1 MLNCFSIEDNST
13 ISRADPRT
21 AIRASE
27 IHRSLLNV
35 SLVCCAFLF
44 SGCATVPAGTVQT
57 HVFQTLW
64 SSPVKVT
71 HITLPGHY
79 TNVQSAA
86 GYIWATQAGL
96 FSPKTIKIDQQS
108 NEVTELSRPRSDV
121 PDFLVDENSIWYTD
135 GTTLSKVDIE
145 TNLVTAMI
153 EDAGI
158 PFALG
163 DDAVWTYN
171 RNTQVV
177 SGIDANTNQIRT
189 QLPTHGRPYHPGSF
203 AYGAGS
209 IWQFAY
215 AGNVTLWQDL
225 YIYAPALASVVR
237 RIDPNT
243 NKVIAEIPVGL
254 FTNIVDAEVSTD
266 RIHFVTGAIWVLGRS
281 AEETLSSPKQK
292 APFVKR
298 IDVDTNRVTATIP
311 LDTTSIAATE
321 KNNWCGSY
329 RKPQTPVFLD
339 RGIWI
344 SVHCGRA
351 HSELLKIDI
360 KTNQIA
366 RALTLYAPSIFEPV
380 GMFRGTGFILTRPE
394 LTVTGDSL
402 WGIDRDNAI
411 RVDF

>member
-1 MLNCFSIEDNST
+1 MPNCFGIGKNAN
-13 ISRADPRT
+13 ISRADPRA
-21 AIRASE
+21 AIRACE
-27 IHRSLLNV
+27 NHRRLLSV
-35 SLVCCAFLF
+35 SLVCCTFLF
-44 SGCATVPAGTVQT
+44 SGCAISPEDTVQT

-64 SSPVKVT
+64 SSPVQVT
-71 HITLPGHY
+71 HITLPGQY

-86 GYIWATQAGL
+86 GYVWATQAGL
-96 FSPKTIKIDQQS
+96 FSPKTIKIEQKS
-108 NEVTELSRPRSDV
+108 NEITELPRPGSEV

-145 TNLVTAMI
+145 TNLVTTTI
-153 EDAGI
+153 QGAGI

-163 DDAVWTYN
+163 DGSVWTYN
-171 RNTQVV
+171 RNTQIV
-177 SGIDANTNQIRT
+177 SGIDAITNQIRT

-215 AGNVTLWQDL
+215 IGNVTMWQDL
-225 YIYAPALASVVR
+225 NIYAPALASVVR

-254 FTNIVDAEVSTD
+254 FTNIVDAGASTD
-266 RIHFVTGAIWVLGRS
+266 RIHFVAGAIWILGRS
-281 AEETLSSPKQK
+281 AEETFSSPSHKV
-292 APFVKR
+292 PFVKR
-298 IDVDTNRVTATIP
+298 IDVETNRVTATIL
-311 LDTTSIAATE
+311 LDTTFIAATE

-339 RGIWI
+339 GGLWI
-344 SVHCGRA
+344 SVYCGRA
-351 HSELLKIDI
+351 QSELLKINI
-360 KTNQIA
+360 RTNQIA
-366 RALTLYAPSIFEPV
+366 GAFTLYAPGIFEPV
-380 GMFRGTGFILTRPE
+380 GMFRGTGFLLTHPE

-402 WGIDRDNAI
+402 WGFDGHNAI